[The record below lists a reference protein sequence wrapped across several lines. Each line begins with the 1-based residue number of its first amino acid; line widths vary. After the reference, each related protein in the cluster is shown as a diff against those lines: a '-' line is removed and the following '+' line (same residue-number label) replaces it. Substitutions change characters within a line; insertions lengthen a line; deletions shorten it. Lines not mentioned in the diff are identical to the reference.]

1 MVNFLNGLGHGSL
14 ALLGIG
20 EAYDPLSELRKEL
33 AKANAKTQSIY
44 DNTSLA
50 FMKADNEEWVN
61 LNDYLNT
68 NNSTI
73 QETMD
78 YYNTLTYDS
87 IQKTN
92 LFMVIL
98 ALLILVV
105 IFFMLIQ

>member
-1 MVNFLNGLGHGSL
+1 MGNVGPGLGHGSL

-20 EAYDPLSELRKEL
+20 QVYDPLANLRQEL
-33 AKANAKTQSIY
+33 AKANQKTQSIY
-44 DNTSLA
+44 NNTLMS
-50 FMKADNEEWVN
+50 FIQADNDEWVK

-78 YYNTLTYDS
+78 YYNTLTFQS

-92 LFMVIL
+92 LFMAIL
-98 ALLILVV
+98 ALMVLVV
-105 IFFMLIQ
+105 IFFMMLQ